1 MYQNSRGFTLIEVL
15 LAVALAGVVVA
26 TLYGTFFSLTR
37 AQERATQDAEVRREL
52 RSTLDLI
59 RREVDAAW
67 FKTSDKQLKFVVE
80 DRDRFGKPV
89 SGLELTCIA
98 APGGAGASDQI
109 LVRYRPVERNNHIL
123 LARELKDLHH
133 LGDPVAYPQM
143 EQLESFLVECYDGS
157 RWLRTWDAAL
167 NGSLPKQVR
176 ITVTVM
182 DGEREV
188 PYSIVA
194 TPRIGGV

>member
-1 MYQNSRGFTLIEVL
+1 MCRNSRGFTLIEVL

-37 AQERATQDAEVRREL
+37 GQERATRDAEARREL
-52 RSTLDLI
+52 RGTLDLI

-67 FKTSDKQLKFVVE
+67 FKRSDTRLKFVVE
-80 DRDRFGKPV
+80 DRDRFGKPA
-89 SGLELTCIA
+89 SGLELTCLA
-98 APGGAGASDQI
+98 PPGGAGASDQI
-109 LVRYRPVERNNHIL
+109 LVRYRPIERENRLL

-133 LGDPVAYPQM
+133 LGDPVAYPQL
-143 EQLESFLVECYDGS
+143 EVLESFLVECFDGS
-157 RWLRTWDAAL
+157 RWLKTWDASQ
-167 NGSLPKQVR
+167 NGGLPKQVR
-176 ITVTVM
+176 ITVTVK

-194 TPRIGGV
+194 TPRMQVN